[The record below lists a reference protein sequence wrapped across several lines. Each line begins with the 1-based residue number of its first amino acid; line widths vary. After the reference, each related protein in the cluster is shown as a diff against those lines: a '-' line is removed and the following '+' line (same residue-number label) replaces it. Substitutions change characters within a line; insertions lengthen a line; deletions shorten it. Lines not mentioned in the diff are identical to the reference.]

1 VQYAV
6 AITPAAIGRRR
17 VMATSPCALTNHSVF
32 KAQGL
37 QNFSHDIPRVTARD
51 AAIKEQN
58 SDSSGCSSKIS
69 KKSQPL
75 PIRCSARYL
84 SSGLVPAKPAAE

>member
-1 VQYAV
+1 MPW
-6 AITPAAIGRRR
+6 TPPRHGDR
-17 VMATSPCALTNHSVF
+17 PLCLTNHSVF

-37 QNFSHDIPRVTARD
+37 QNFSRVTARD
-51 AAIKEQN
+51 AAVTEQN
-58 SDSSGCSSKIS
+58 LDSSRCSSKIS
-69 KKSQPL
+69 QKSQPL